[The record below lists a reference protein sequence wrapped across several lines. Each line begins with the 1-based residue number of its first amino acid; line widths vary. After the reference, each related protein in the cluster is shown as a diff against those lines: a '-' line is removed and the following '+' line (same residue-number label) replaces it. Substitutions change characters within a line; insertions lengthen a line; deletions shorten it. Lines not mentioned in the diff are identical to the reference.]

1 MALYFYS
8 AVFLILTLIHV
19 LFYNEE
25 YCIALLAATAGAS
38 AVRERAI
45 EHIAHGGIQKNLG
58 VHICGS
64 RSARKVG
71 RADADISVGKN
82 HGLRRGFQ
90 RLHCFIALG

>member
-1 MALYFYS
+1 MY
-8 AVFLILTLIHV
+8 V

-25 YCIALLAATAGAS
+25 YCIALLAAAAGAS

-71 RADADISVGKN
+71 
-82 HGLRRGFQ
+82 
-90 RLHCFIALG
+90 